1 LDRDDDLEQLR
12 SENSD
17 LLLSLADEKSKRQR
31 AEANALS
38 LAKKVERLS
47 MKIISLWGSPSAE

>member
-1 LDRDDDLEQLR
+1 MDRDDDLEQLR
-12 SENSD
+12 AENSD

-31 AEANALS
+31 AEANAQS

-47 MKIISLWGSPSAE
+47 MKIISLWGSPSVE